1 VSEDTP
7 PNPVSGNVLGND
19 TDVDTLDTHSVT
31 QVNGLG
37 ANVGNATAGTYGN
50 VTIQFRRQL
59 QLHAGQLQG
68 LRAGARR
75 GPIRH
80 RHFTYTNADNHGA
93 TSSTTAHHHRP
104 RHQ

>member
-37 ANVGNATAGTYGN
+37 ANVGTPPPALRQCHH
-50 VTIQFRRQL
+50 QFRRQL

-68 LRAGARR
+68 LVQALAEGQSVTD
-75 GPIRH
+75 PSPTPTPTI
-80 RHFTYTNADNHGA
+80 HGA
-93 TSSTTAHHHRP
+93 TSSTRSPHRP